1 MTAVCLMTA
10 TLRMAPPHWG
20 QTGASGLSGRQRP
33 CGHDRHRRTRVGDGR
48 EDPGQKLQRVHRL
61 VRIRPDPEPD
71 PGGPGTKRRELGGG
85 RFRVCLRLMGRVYE
99 QLGLSFSFVDMRNP
113 ENVDKALTKS
123 TQIVYGE
130 TPTNPMM
137 FLADLQAIGDICQAR
152 GVVRK
157 PDLPATPV
165 ARRRFGHAFD
175 HQVPERA

>member
-1 MTAVCLMTA
+1 
-10 TLRMAPPHWG
+10 
-20 QTGASGLSGRQRP
+20 
-33 CGHDRHRRTRVGDGR
+33 
-48 EDPGQKLQRVHRL
+48 
-61 VRIRPDPEPD
+61 
-71 PGGPGTKRRELGGG
+71 
-85 RFRVCLRLMGRVYE
+85 MGRVYE

-123 TQIVYGE
+123 TRIVYGE